1 MLRISIVPTAYR
13 SPATAR
19 MGLLLALLTLSLFC
33 SAPAYAHKV
42 TIFAWV
48 EGDMVHTQSK
58 FSGGRRVKNAP
69 VEVYDARGKKL
80 LEGRT
85 DDRGEFVFKSPG
97 KGPLRIVL
105 IAAMG
110 HKAHWTLSA
119 EELAGSAQ
127 PSASPAPAQIPRPAA
142 KTSPAASAAPAA
154 APSPTAAEMQS
165 AVQAAVEKALDKK
178 LKPVIELLVDA
189 QNPDPSFKDIV
200 GGLGYILGLVGVGAY
215 FNYRRRTGGAGTK

>member
-1 MLRISIVPTAYR
+1 MFRLKATRDRPFTMQIST
-13 SPATAR
+13 
-19 MGLLLALLTLSLFC
+19 ALLTFLAALLLWNV
-33 SAPAYAHKV
+33 PAHAHKV

-69 VEVYDARGKKL
+69 VEVYDAQGKKL

-85 DDRGEFVFKSPG
+85 DERGQFAFKSPG

-119 EELAGSAQ
+119 KELAESADTPEPATAGI
-127 PSASPAPAQIPRPAA
+127 PSAGAGTDSSSPPTSATAETKVPAA
-142 KTSPAASAAPAA
+142 DVQA
-154 APSPTAAEMQS
+154 
-165 AVQAAVEKALDKK
+165 AVQEAVEKALDKK

-189 QNPDPSFKDIV
+189 QNPDPSFRDIM
-200 GGLGYILGLVGVGAY
+200 GGIGYILGLVGVGAY
-215 FNYRRRTGGAGTK
+215 FNFRRKSK

>member
-1 MLRISIVPTAYR
+1 MCLFKATPANRFFTKISPVGFFTV
-13 SPATAR
+13 
-19 MGLLLALLTLSLFC
+19 LLAIFLS

-58 FSGGRRVKNAP
+58 FSGGRKVKNAP
-69 VEVYDARGKKL
+69 VEVYDVLEKKL

-85 DDRGEFVFKSPG
+85 DERGEFKFKSPG

-119 EELAGSAQ
+119 DELAGSVESSEAST
-127 PSASPAPAQIPRPAA
+127 PTPLLEKTDSGVDTASASSGEQNQ
-142 KTSPAASAAPAA
+142 
-154 APSPTAAEMQS
+154 TADIQMAIQT
-165 AVQAAVEKALDKK
+165 AVEKALDKK
-178 LKPVIELLVDA
+178 LKPVIGLLVDT
-189 QNPDPSFKDIV
+189 QNPDPSFRDIM
-200 GGLGYILGLVGVGAY
+200 GGLGYILGLVGLGAY
-215 FNYRRRTGGAGTK
+215 FNYRRREAGRSS

>member
-1 MLRISIVPTAYR
+1 MFPSSLSSSASRCRWTCKPV
-13 SPATAR
+13 
-19 MGLLLALLTLSLFC
+19 LVLAFLSL
-33 SAPAYAHKV
+33 SLLWSVPAHAHKV

-69 VEVYDARGKKL
+69 VEVYDARGRKL

-85 DDRGEFVFKSPG
+85 DDRGEFTFKSPG

-119 EELAGSAQ
+119 KELAGSAQ
-127 PSASPAPAQIPRPAA
+127 PSATASPPQTAPAVETHSSADSAP
-142 KTSPAASAAPAA
+142 AAPAL
-154 APSPTAAEMQS
+154 SNAELQ
-165 AVQAAVEKALDKK
+165 ATVQTAVEKALDKK
-178 LKPVIELLVDA
+178 LKPVIELLVGA

-215 FNYRRRTGGAGTK
+215 FNYRRRGTGPDAK

>member
-1 MLRISIVPTAYR
+1 MFPSSIPSSASRCHWTYKPVLVMAF
-13 SPATAR
+13 
-19 MGLLLALLTLSLFC
+19 LSL
-33 SAPAYAHKV
+33 SLLWSVPAHAHKV

-58 FSGGRRVKNAP
+58 FSGGKRVKNAP
-69 VEVYDARGKKL
+69 VEVYDAQGKKL

-85 DDRGEFVFKSPG
+85 DDRGAFTFKSPG

-119 EELAGSAQ
+119 KELAGSAQ
-127 PSASPAPAQIPRPAA
+127 PSASLPQTVPAVERP
-142 KTSPAASAAPAA
+142 SSADSAPAA
-154 APSPTAAEMQS
+154 PPLSTAKLQAS
-165 AVQAAVEKALDKK
+165 VQTAVEKALDKK

-215 FNYRRRTGGAGTK
+215 FNYRRRGTEPDAK

>member
-1 MLRISIVPTAYR
+1 MFRPPIVLYR
-13 SPATAR
+13 YPSTGKLVA
-19 MGLLLALLTLSLFC
+19 LLAFLALSVFW
-33 SAPAYAHKV
+33 SVPVHAHKV
-42 TIFAWV
+42 TIFAWA

-69 VEVYDARGKKL
+69 VEVYDAQGKKL

-110 HKAHWTLSA
+110 HKAQWTLSA
-119 EELAGSAQ
+119 GELAGSVE
-127 PSASPAPAQIPRPAA
+127 PFASPAPAQASTSVDKP
-142 KTSPAASAAPAA
+142 SPAPAAPA
-154 APSPTAAEMQS
+154 SPTLSTAEWQA
-165 AVQAAVEKALDKK
+165 AVQTAVEKALDKK

-215 FNYRRRTGGAGTK
+215 FNCRRRSAGQGTK

>member
-1 MLRISIVPTAYR
+1 MFPSLISSYASRCRWTCKPVLVLAFL
-13 SPATAR
+13 S
-19 MGLLLALLTLSLFC
+19 LLLLWSV
-33 SAPAYAHKV
+33 PAQAHKV

-58 FSGGRRVKNAP
+58 FSGGKRVKNAP
-69 VEVYDARGKKL
+69 VQVYDAQGRKL

-85 DDRGEFVFKSPG
+85 DDRGEFTFKSPG

-110 HKAHWTLSA
+110 HKAYWTLSA
-119 EELAGSAQ
+119 KELAGSAQ
-127 PSASPAPAQIPRPAA
+127 PSATASPPQTAPVVEKPSTADS
-142 KTSPAASAAPAA
+142 TPAASAL
-154 APSPTAAEMQS
+154 SNAELQ
-165 AVQAAVEKALDKK
+165 ATVQKAVEKALDKK

-215 FNYRRRTGGAGTK
+215 FNYRRRGMGPDAK